1 MSKFD
6 FNNFFD
12 SELFNGTK
20 LDPIEK
26 VTPPKAPLLWTPE
39 QLISIDDLIRLD
51 SDDNSC
57 ERSIESFGDLIQVNQ
72 PLSNPPTPT
81 AVPKPQIIT
90 KQMTASEILSKL
102 REFQKPQ
109 KQEAQSLNSLQRQI
123 SRRVTNNQAALR
135 CRQKHKNLIIKRR
148 TMIEIFERDNPQ
160 LKRKLN
166 SLETSLASLR
176 RKLAFYECL
185 VKKKSSHVSC

>member
-20 LDPIEK
+20 LDSIEK

-81 AVPKPQIIT
+81 PIPQPQIIT

-109 KQEAQSLNSLQRQI
+109 KQEAQRSLNSLQRQI
-123 SRRVTNNQAALR
+123 LRRVTNNQAALR

-160 LKRKLN
+160 LKQKLN
-166 SLETSLASLR
+166 SLETSLVSLR

-185 VKKKSSHVSC
+185 VKKKNHM